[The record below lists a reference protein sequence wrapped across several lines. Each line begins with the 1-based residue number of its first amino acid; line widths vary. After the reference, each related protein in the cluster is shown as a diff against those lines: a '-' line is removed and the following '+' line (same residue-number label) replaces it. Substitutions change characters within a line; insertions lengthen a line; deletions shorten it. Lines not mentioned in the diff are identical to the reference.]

1 MKRRGPSRIL
11 LAIVVVA
18 LLSGLS
24 PVASAQIRAG
34 EAKASASVASIVP
47 AVGGLD
53 LAARVG
59 ASAAEVANKIARAQA
74 QAIDLGLLELV
85 LTAEGCTGT
94 RPLEPSQVPQ
104 PTRID
109 NRRGDASATSEEIG
123 GGLGR
128 EDARVTTQPLAHAIA
143 SGSHLD
149 LAPLLS
155 ISGGRAETKS
165 QLIDGTVYEARASVS
180 ATLDIAG
187 VFKLSGLRWNALHRT
202 GDKKALE
209 GSFTVSDASSAGQSF
224 DTTQLDELTKTINSA
239 LLPTGIAIEFPKVQK
254 LKEPIELVRVTP
266 LRIIF
271 KDSQLGAQLISP
283 LLEATGAERS
293 EIFNQITAIAC
304 QLSSIL
310 FAGDVGLTIASG
322 SGSLAVQIGGV
333 QAYADDTVS
342 DNPFAGLPE
351 APLGIGPATG
361 TPDFTTTTPG
371 SPGSTTPGQ
380 TLTSAP
386 SGSEG
391 CESVHPFHWP
401 PCSRGAPWLV
411 GLLGLAGVGTMA
423 GLDWRHQRRVRAR
436 RLETEPSA

>member
-1 MKRRGPSRIL
+1 MTAAVLIGL
-11 LAIVVVA
+11 LTPAA
-18 LLSGLS
+18 SS
-24 PVASAQIRAG
+24 APVAPGA
-34 EAKASASVASIVP
+34 AKASASVASVVP

-59 ASAAEVANKIARAQA
+59 ASAAEVANNIARAQA

-85 LTAEGCTGT
+85 LTAEDCTGV

-109 NRRGDASATSEEIG
+109 NRKGNASATSEEIG

-128 EDARVTTQPLAHAIA
+128 EDTRVTTQPLAHAVA

-149 LAPLLS
+149 LSPLLS

-165 QLIDGTVYEARASVS
+165 QVIEGKAYEASAAVS

-187 VFKLSGLRWNALHRT
+187 VVKLTGMHWNALHRT

-209 GSFTVSDASSAGQSF
+209 GSFTLSDASGAGQPF
-224 DTTQLDELTKTINSA
+224 DTSQLDQLTSAINSA
-239 LLPTGIAIEFPKVQK
+239 LLPTGIAIEFPKVEK

-271 KDSQLGAQLISP
+271 KDSQLGAQLINP

-304 QLSSIL
+304 QLSTIL
-310 FAGDVGLTIASG
+310 FTGDVGLTIASG
-322 SGSLAVQIGGV
+322 SGSLAVQVGGV

-342 DNPFAGLPE
+342 DNPFSGLPE
-351 APLGIGPATG
+351 APLGIGPAT
-361 TPDFTTTTPG
+361 TPGSTTNTPG
-371 SPGSTTPGQ
+371 SPASSTTGR
-380 TLTSAP
+380 TFTSAP
-386 SGSEG
+386 TGAEG

-401 PCSRGAPWLV
+401 PCSRGAPWLF
-411 GLLGLAGVGTMA
+411 GLLGLAGVGAMA
-423 GLDWRHQRRVRAR
+423 GLDWRHQRRVRAK
-436 RLETEPSA
+436 RLEEGL